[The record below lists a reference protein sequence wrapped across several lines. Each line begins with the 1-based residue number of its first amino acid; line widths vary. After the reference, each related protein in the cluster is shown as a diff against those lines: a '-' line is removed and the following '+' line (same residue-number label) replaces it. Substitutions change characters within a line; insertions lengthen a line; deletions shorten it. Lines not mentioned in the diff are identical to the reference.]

1 MKETQLSS
9 YAQQKRTYEEQLSA
23 HERKLAASSYGP
35 DARAR
40 YIAEHG
46 DPEIAELEWDEQ
58 ILPAAEASG
67 ELPYRPVEPLSP
79 REQAEQEAR
88 TRTYRELAEDPS
100 YDVWAPET
108 SETREYRQ
116 SRIEALTEELLP
128 EFEAAEAALVE
139 AEAVQAG
146 FTQAM
151 AEPDGL
157 ALDDEW
163 EL

>member
-9 YAQQKRTYEEQLSA
+9 YAEQKRTYEEQLSA
-23 HERKLAASSYGP
+23 HERRVAANGYGP

-40 YIAEHG
+40 FIAEHG
-46 DPEIAELEWDEQ
+46 DPELAELEWDEQ

-67 ELPYRPVEPLSP
+67 ELPYRPIEPLSP

-88 TRTYRELAEDPS
+88 IRICRELAEDPS
-100 YDVWAPET
+100 YDVWTPET
-108 SETREYRQ
+108 SEIREYRQ
-116 SRIEALTEELLP
+116 RRIEALTEELLP
-128 EFEAAEAALVE
+128 EFEAAEAALVK

-146 FTQAM
+146 CVQTM
-151 AEPDGL
+151 AEPDEL
-157 ALDDEW
+157 VLDDEW